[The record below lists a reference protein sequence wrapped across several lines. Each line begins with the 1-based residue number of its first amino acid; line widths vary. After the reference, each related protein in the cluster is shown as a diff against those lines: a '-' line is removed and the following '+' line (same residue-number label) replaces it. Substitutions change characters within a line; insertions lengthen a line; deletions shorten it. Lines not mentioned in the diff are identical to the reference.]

1 MPYADIPS
9 KIKNKI
15 KPSCFG
21 SVIFLFMFCFLQQ
34 NKNWTFYM
42 FICIVHIKKID
53 VKIVHLLFP
62 QNTTQIEMIPFL
74 NQINLFFTNKVNLGH
89 QSNLNKYL
97 LQFFKIML
105 YLGCINFLFN
115 RDIWI
120 ASEFSSW
127 AFYSYYFLFPLKCKK
142 LSFSTFST
150 LITKTLVLYLVT
162 YLWAGWMF
170 NQLLFVNKFVSSV

>member
-1 MPYADIPS
+1 MD
-9 KIKNKI
+9 
-15 KPSCFG
+15 
-21 SVIFLFMFCFLQQ
+21 FLYVYLYSAYK
-34 NKNWTFYM
+34 KNWCKDCTS
-42 FICIVHIKKID
+42 FISSKYYTNWND
-53 VKIVHLLFP
+53 
-62 QNTTQIEMIPFL
+62 PFFKS
-74 NQINLFFTNKVNLGH
+74 NKPFFFTNKVNLGH